1 MIFKETEL
9 KGAYIIDLEK
19 KQDDRGFFSRIFC
32 IDEFANKKLK
42 YNFVQINN
50 SFNKHKGTLRGL
62 HYQLS
67 PKTET
72 KLIRCI
78 KGSIYDVFID
88 LRPDSPSYGNYISA
102 VLSEKNKTMAYIPDG
117 FAHGFITLE
126 DETEIIYF
134 SSEFYEP
141 TLERGIKFDDP
152 YFKIEWPDDPK
163 IISEKDT
170 NWKEYNFNSKE
181 TDLLKGLL

>member
-1 MIFKETEL
+1 MIFTETEL

-19 KQDDRGFFSRIFC
+19 NQDDRGFFSRLFC
-32 IDEFANKKLK
+32 INEFENKKLK
-42 YNFVQINN
+42 HNFVQINN

-62 HYQLS
+62 HYQLL

-78 KGSIYDVFID
+78 KGSIFDVFID
-88 LRPDSPSYGNYISA
+88 LRPDSSSYGNYKSV
-102 VLSEKNKTMAYIPDG
+102 VLSERNKTMAYIPDG

-141 TLERGIKFDDP
+141 SLERGIKFNDP
-152 YFKIEWPDDPK
+152 SFNIEWPDDPK
-163 IISEKDT
+163 IISEKDA
-170 NWKEYNFNSKE
+170 NWKKYDFKSEE
-181 TDLLKGLL
+181 IELLKGLL